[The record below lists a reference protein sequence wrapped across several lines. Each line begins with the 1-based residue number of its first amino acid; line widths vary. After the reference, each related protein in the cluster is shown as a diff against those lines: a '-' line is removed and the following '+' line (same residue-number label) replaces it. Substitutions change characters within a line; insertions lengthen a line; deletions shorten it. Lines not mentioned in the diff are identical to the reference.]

1 MRMAAAEP
9 IAGQLSQLL
18 LDSDGILAGNP
29 SFDLSYPKI
38 PGRDVEGIPNAN
50 EPEMRRKLMER
61 FLRNP
66 DGGQELPGFIKKAAA
81 ESPYQRL

>member
-1 MRMAAAEP
+1 MAAAAP
-9 IAGQLSQLL
+9 IVGKLSQFLL
-18 LDSDGILAGNP
+18 GGDGLLASNP

-38 PGRDVEGIPNAN
+38 PGRNVEGIPNAN

-66 DGGQELPGFIKKAAA
+66 GGDEDLPGFLKKAEA
-81 ESPYQRL
+81 ESPYQLL